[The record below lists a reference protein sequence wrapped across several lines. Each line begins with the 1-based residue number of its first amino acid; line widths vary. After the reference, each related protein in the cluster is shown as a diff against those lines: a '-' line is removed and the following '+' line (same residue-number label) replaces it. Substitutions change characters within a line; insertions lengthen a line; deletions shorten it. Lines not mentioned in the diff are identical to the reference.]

1 LKAVLLDN
9 AFHASGADLETRLA
23 KLLGDDVD
31 RGIGIEEAVADDLA
45 FDLVGSHVVRL
56 GAAFL
61 GLEGQGSSIFEQA
74 EQLIITL
81 SGEAVLVGGLS
92 GAESFTFTF

>member
-45 FDLVGSHVVRL
+45 LDLIGADGIGLGST
-56 GAAFL
+56 FL
-61 GLEGQGSSIFEQA
+61 AEEGGYSLFLKLLLH
-74 EQLIITL
+74 LIISL
-81 SGEAVLVGGLS
+81 SR
-92 GAESFTFTF
+92 